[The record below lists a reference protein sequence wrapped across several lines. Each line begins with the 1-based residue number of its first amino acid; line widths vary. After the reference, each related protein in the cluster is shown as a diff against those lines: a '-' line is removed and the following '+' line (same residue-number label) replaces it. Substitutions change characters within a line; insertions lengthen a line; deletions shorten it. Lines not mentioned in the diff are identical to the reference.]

1 MNTADFLSITLKMR
15 NNTSSSCPWFIHT
28 GNCGGNHC
36 LDMEIAKKA
45 KQLAKQA
52 MAHFSSID
60 SNEAYRVGLY
70 AAYQEFYKSNN
81 IIIKEYL
88 DTFGKVDKFMG
99 YFYSVVKNP
108 ML

>member
-15 NNTSSSCPWFIHT
+15 NSSLNSCPSFINT

-36 LDMEIAKKA
+36 LDMEIAQKA
-45 KQLAKQA
+45 KYLAQQTTL
-52 MAHFSSID
+52 HFSSID
-60 SNEAYRVGLY
+60 SNEANRVGLY
-70 AAYQEFYKSNN
+70 AAYHEFYKSNN

-88 DTFGKVDKFMG
+88 ETFGNVDKFMG
-99 YFYSVVKNP
+99 YFYSVIKNP